1 MREREGENERMREGR
16 GKEGRLKEGREG
28 RRKEGRE
35 ERGGKRTPM
44 DMGWLRA
51 CSLCFSSAR
60 RQSRY

>member
-1 MREREGENERMREGR
+1 MREREGENEMMREGR
-16 GKEGRLKEGREG
+16 GKEGRL
-28 RRKEGRE
+28 KEGRE